1 MDQSD
6 YVSFLEQ
13 VLTPYRLS
21 HSLGVMQ
28 VMGELAEIYHLD
40 RDQALTAGLLHD
52 AAKDLPLEKQ
62 TLLIQ
67 AGNFQINHEYE
78 ANFYT
83 YLHGPVGAFFV
94 QKELGI
100 DDPLIL
106 NAIADHTYSRTSPDF
121 NHPLSWCVRFAD
133 FLEPTRNWSK
143 EKTILN
149 CMGRLRELSYAGE
162 VGPAAFLLTGHLL
175 KWFEEKNIPL
185 HPQMRM
191 THKTLAKELN
201 LDDTFLQIDH

>member
-1 MDQSD
+1 MDQSR
-6 YVSFLEQ
+6 YTSFLKQ

-28 VMGELAEIYHLD
+28 VMGEFADIYKLD

-52 AAKDLPLEKQ
+52 AAKDLPVEKQ
-62 TLLIQ
+62 MELIQ
-67 AGNFQINHEYE
+67 AGYFHINHEYE

-106 NAIADHTYSRTSPDF
+106 NAIADHTYSRTSPNF

-149 CMGRLRELSYAGE
+149 CMGRLRELSYTGE
-162 VGPAAFLLTGHLL
+162 MGPAAYLLTGHLL
-175 KWFEEKNIPL
+175 KWFEEKNIPI

-191 THKTLAKELN
+191 TNQTLAKELN
-201 LDDTFLQIDH
+201 LDHTFL